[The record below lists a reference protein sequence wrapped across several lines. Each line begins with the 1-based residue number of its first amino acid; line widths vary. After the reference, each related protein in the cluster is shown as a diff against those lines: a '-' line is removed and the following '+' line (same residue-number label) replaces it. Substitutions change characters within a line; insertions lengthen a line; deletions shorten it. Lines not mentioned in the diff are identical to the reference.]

1 MSSPDVVRLLDLR
14 ESPLDVSEVVAAL
27 DDPRAGG
34 LTLFVGLVRDHDGDR
49 GVDGLD
55 YSAHPSAL
63 ERLREVADRVA
74 EQHDVLGVAAVHR
87 TGTLAIGDVAVVVA
101 TTSVHRDEAFRA
113 SRALIDT
120 LKAEVPVWKHQRF
133 DDGDD
138 EWVGT
143 P

>member
-14 ESPLDVSEVVAAL
+14 ESPLDVSEVVTAL
-27 DDPRAGG
+27 EDPRAGG
-34 LTLFVGLVRDHDGDR
+34 LTLFVGLVRDHDGGR

-113 SRALIDT
+113 SRTLIDT

-133 DDGDD
+133 DDGGD